1 MTVSLVIGVL
11 LLALTILVLAR
22 LRPVALVSLAVLI
35 QIGLIYLV
43 MVAGG
48 GMEAN
53 SLARAAPLIAGVV
66 ILAGVE
72 VGSALRLRAGRRRKG
87 KRKSPAAKKPARG
100 PTGPVT
106 ENALDRYE
114 IGERIG
120 SGGMATVYRAKRKSD
135 GQIVALKIPQ
145 EQYVADAKFIKR
157 FHREAE
163 IAQRL
168 DHANVIKIHEH
179 GSEGAQH
186 FIAMELIDGEPLEA
200 YIEENRLAFDLA
212 VEIMKRVAS
221 ALKHIHAQGIVHRD
235 IKPANIMILRGAV
248 KASQKPPLDPN
259 GVRLM
264 DFGIAGGKVL
274 SRLTM
279 TGARVGTPVYMSPE
293 QARGLRIDARSDIY
307 SLGLVFYEMLT
318 GQTAFKGGY
327 EAIVHQQIF
336 QAPMPPRNL
345 NLEIPKVI
353 NDLIMKMIEK
363 EKEKRASLDEVLD
376 VLESDSFEVPAA
388 STGASP
394 SSLIIVVN
402 ARQGVIRIL
411 DTEGVMQA
419 SLGQIGVGA
428 GRFSAAPLCATTD
441 SEGNFYLAIF
451 EYRAGESGARMIR
464 KLDPSG
470 KELLAFGTYGMK
482 NGEFLYPAALVVNSK
497 GEIYVLDSETHSIQ
511 RFGSDGEFISRF
523 GGRGQGKG
531 LFDDPKVLVCG
542 PDDSLYVL
550 DYGNHQ
556 VQKVDA
562 EGNYKSRYSFR
573 ASREGQEMR
582 LLDGLGVDGL
592 GNLYI
597 SDAEAAKVRKVS
609 PQGRIITNLVIEP
622 LQGEDT
628 SNPIDIG
635 VDHGGFVYLSRKQG
649 HIIRKF
655 DPEGK
660 FVASQETYVP
670 VIHFTT
676 HVRER

>member
-1 MTVSLVIGVL
+1 MTWSLVVAGL
-11 LLALTILVLAR
+11 LLALTLLVLAK
-22 LRPVALVSLAVLI
+22 LRPAALVSVAILVQL
-35 QIGLIYLV
+35 GLIYLV
-43 MVAGG
+43 VLPAGA
-48 GMEAN
+48 MDAN
-53 SLARAAPLIAGVV
+53 TLARAAPLIVGVIV
-66 ILAGVE
+66 LAGIE
-72 VGSALRLRAGRRRKG
+72 VGSALRLRVGRRGKG
-87 KRKSPAAKKPARG
+87 KRKSPPAKKPVRAVA
-100 PTGPVT
+100 GPVT

-114 IGERIG
+114 IGDRIG
-120 SGGMATVYRAKRKSD
+120 SGGMASVYRAKRKSD
-135 GQIVALKIPQ
+135 GQVVALKIPQ

-168 DHANVIKIHEH
+168 DHPNVIRIYEH

-186 FIAMELIDGEPLEA
+186 FIAMELVDGESLES
-200 YIEENRLAFDLA
+200 YIEENRLTFDLS

-221 ALKHIHAQGIVHRD
+221 AIKHIHAQGIVHRD

-248 KASQKPPLDPN
+248 KASQKPSLDPK

-293 QARGLRIDARSDIY
+293 QARGLRIDGRSDVY

-345 NLEIPKVI
+345 NLEIPKIV

-363 EKEKRASLDEVLD
+363 EKDKRASLDEVLS
-376 VLESDSFEVPAA
+376 VLESGSFEAPA
-388 STGASP
+388 TGSGTAP
-394 SSLIIVVN
+394 TSLIIVVN
-402 ARQGVIRIL
+402 ARQGVIRVL

-441 SEGNFYLAIF
+441 SAGNIYLAIF
-451 EYRAGESGARMIR
+451 EYRAGESGARMVR
-464 KLDPSG
+464 KLDPTG

-482 NGEFLYPAALVVNSK
+482 NGEFLYPASLVVNSK

-511 RFGSDGEFISRF
+511 RFGADGEFLSRF

-531 LFDDPKVLVCG
+531 LFDDPKVVVCG
-542 PDDSLYVL
+542 PDDYLYVL
-550 DYGNHQ
+550 DHGNHQ
-556 VQKVDA
+556 VQKVDS

-573 ASREGQEMR
+573 ASPEGQQMR

-597 SDAEAAKVRKVS
+597 SDADAGKVRKVS

-622 LQGEDT
+622 MQGEDT
-628 SNPIDIG
+628 STLVDIG
-635 VDHGGFVYLSRKQG
+635 VDHGGFVYVSRKMG
-649 HIIRKF
+649 HKIRKY

-660 FVASQETYVP
+660 FVTSQETYVP

-676 HVRER
+676 HVRQR